1 VEVVESASDDEL
13 VKEDAMI
20 LAALFSLIAIILL
33 CKILI
38 NLTIYALP
46 LYVAMAIGY
55 WAHTSDFGMIA
66 IAVITSTAA
75 MATLLLLHVA
85 IASVQSPAIRAIL
98 GLAFAAPA
106 AFAAYHAVHGIA
118 AATLPPTSWTAPY
131 GYLGAII
138 AGCVAWSRIGEFG
151 GGHSHR

>member
-1 VEVVESASDDEL
+1 MESASDDEL
-13 VKEDAMI
+13 VEADAVK

-55 WAHTSDFGMIA
+55 WALASGFDVIA
-66 IAVITSTAA
+66 IVGSALAAA
-75 MATLLLLHVA
+75 MAALLLLQFA

-98 GLAFAAPA
+98 GLVFAAPA

-131 GYLGAII
+131 ACLGAII

-151 GGHSHR
+151 GGHSRR